1 MEGQVTATQEI
12 YRFRRQ
18 GISPEGDVMGVFE
31 ATGIRPQFSERLKVA
46 GVDLPTSMFSEAF
59 AR

>member
-1 MEGQVTATQEI
+1 MEGAVTATQEI

-18 GISPEGDVMGVFE
+18 GVSPEGKVEGVFE
-31 ATGIRPQFSERLKVA
+31 ATGIRPQFTERLLVA
-46 GVDLPTSMFSEAF
+46 GINLPPSMFSEGF